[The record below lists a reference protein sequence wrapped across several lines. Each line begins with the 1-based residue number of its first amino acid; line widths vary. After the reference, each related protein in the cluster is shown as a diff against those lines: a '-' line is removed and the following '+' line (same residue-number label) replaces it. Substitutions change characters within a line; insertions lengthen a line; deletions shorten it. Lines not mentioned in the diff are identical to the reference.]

1 MKSFVKFTT
10 LAIAFA
16 VAACTGVQEWDN
28 TPYTPEPV
36 IPEPE
41 EPGVVEFKATVAT
54 KTSLDE
60 ESGNVSWVIGDEV
73 KFVWEGGSAVSAA
86 KTSGQETTFKV
97 KIAEGVEQVYAVY
110 PATIPTTFEAGKLTL
125 EFAKELEGTSYA
137 DADVSVSR
145 SVMTEGQWN
154 TTLTFKKAASYV
166 KVGVV
171 DEDVTSLKLNAPN
184 ALLAGKLPVTIGE
197 DGEIVCGTPTE
208 TSSSINMTVPS
219 PGVYWLP
226 VLPDANISGGVSVTL
241 YKGEAAIDPLTIETE
256 LTSLARGEMLAFS
269 QPEVF
274 TGKYYVSPGGSGSKT
289 GLSVLNPMSV
299 DSFKE
304 LITDA
309 SKISEFNGKTFSFSA
324 NTFSFG
330 DDYLTF
336 DFPEYE
342 GVVEIILEGVKS
354 DNAQTTFNGRSNT
367 SESNKA
373 GVLWP
378 RHNVALTVRNVK
390 FAKTDGKSNASAIR
404 VNSGAVSV
412 TLENCAFEG
421 NKTAGSGAAMV
432 VYSATAIT
440 MKGCTFNNN
449 SGDGNAICIES
460 DGATVRMEDCLVKG
474 TTKNVIWVKKAKT
487 FDLIDTEFTG
497 NTGTVIYSQNVGT
510 FTAENC
516 VWKNNYAKDDSGT
529 AAFIEGAGE
538 YVFKNCQF
546 TGNKADWRGG
556 ALCVSGGSSTASLKV
571 INSVFDSNCTEASD
585 PTSDTKYYGGSAIQ
599 ITAPVTV
606 DMTDCQFLNN
616 YSDLATLTQPGGVI
630 FAYDDNAVVRC
641 NNCMF
646 DRNYCFR
653 SKSDNSPCG
662 AIAVVRKKA
671 ALYFNG
677 CEFKNNAT
685 GTYEGTGAR
694 YGMLMSMH
702 SAGTIAMNNCY
713 IHDNYG
719 GRNADGLDW
728 IFYDNADASL
738 IISNTTIIGDPMR
751 KVNESSDPVLPSA
764 EGATVK
770 KGVIHLRQDAD
781 FHFLN
786 NIMCS
791 PTDGNSIYFENAIT
805 VEGAMYNKTSP
816 VNNNADWGADT
827 GSGHD
832 YFAKSGYFGALDG
845 YMWNGTMTG
854 TNSNMFAPTADVNAA
869 IQTADSDFYNW
880 LQDVGALGV
889 DISGKNRGT
898 TSWPGCYQA
907 N

>member
-1 MKSFVKFTT
+1 MKLFGKIVT
-10 LAIAFA
+10 LVIAFV
-16 VAACTGVQEWDN
+16 VAACTGIKEWDN

-36 IPEPE
+36 APEPVA
-41 EPGVVEFKATVAT
+41 PGLIEFTASVAT
-54 KTSLDE
+54 KTSFDE
-60 ESGNVSWVIGDEV
+60 SNGTTAWVIGDEV
-73 KFVWEGGSAVSAA
+73 LFIWEGGSAVAA
-86 KTSGQETTFKV
+86 ATVSGQETKFKV
-97 KIAEGVEQVYAVY
+97 KVDEGVEALFAVY
-110 PATIPTTFEAGKLTL
+110 PATVEASVVDGQLTLGFAKDIEGSTFEN
-125 EFAKELEGTSYA
+125 A
-137 DADVSVSR
+137 DISMAT
-145 SVMTEGQWN
+145 SVMTEGEWN
-154 TTLTFKKAASYV
+154 KTLTFKKVASLV

-171 DEDVTSLKLNAPN
+171 DESVTSLKLDAPGA
-184 ALLAGKLPVTIGE
+184 ALVGNLPVAIDN
-197 DGEIVCGTPTE
+197 DGNLVCGTPTDTE
-208 TSSSINMTVPS
+208 SSMTMTVPA
-219 PGVYWLP
+219 PGVYWIP
-226 VLPDANISGGVSVTL
+226 VLPDVNLEGGMSVTL
-241 YKGEAAIDPLTIETE
+241 YAGETALEPMVSEADVTVLG
-256 LTSLARGEMLAFS
+256 RGDMIAFS

-274 TGKYYVSPGGSGSKT
+274 TGKYYVSPGGAGSKT
-289 GLSVLNPMSV
+289 GLSVLNPMSA

-304 LITDA
+304 LITDV
-309 SKISEFNGKTFSFSA
+309 SRISEFNGKTFSFSA

-330 DDYLTF
+330 DDYLIF
-336 DFPEYE
+336 DFPDYE

-354 DNAQTTFNGRSNT
+354 ENAQTTFNGRSNT

-378 RHNVALTVRNVK
+378 RHNASLTVKNVK

-412 TLENCAFEG
+412 TLENCTFEG

-440 MKGCTFNNN
+440 MKGCTFTNN
-449 SGDGNAICIES
+449 SGDGNAICVES
-460 DGATVRMEDCLVKG
+460 DGATVRMEDCFVKG
-474 TTKNVIWVKKAKT
+474 TSKNVIWAKKAKT
-487 FDLIDTEFTG
+487 FDIVNTEFTG
-497 NTGTVIYSQNVGT
+497 NTGTVIYSQNVGA

-516 VWKNNYAKDDSGT
+516 IWKNNYAKDDSGA
-529 AAFIEGAGE
+529 AAFIEGPGE
-538 YVFKNCQF
+538 YVFKDCQF

-556 ALCVSGGSSTASLKV
+556 ALCVSGGNSTASLKV
-571 INSVFDSNCTEASD
+571 INSVFDSNCTEAYD

-616 YSDLATLTQPGGVI
+616 YCDLATLTQPGGVI

-671 ALYFNG
+671 KLYFNG
-677 CEFKNNAT
+677 CEFKENAT
-685 GTYEGTGAR
+685 GTYDGTGSR

-702 SAGTIAMNNCY
+702 AAGTIAMNNCY
-713 IHDNYG
+713 LHDNYG

-728 IFYDNADASL
+728 IFYDNAEASL

-751 KVNESSDPVLPSA
+751 KVSAESDPVLPSA
-764 EGATVK
+764 DGSTPK
-770 KGVIHLRQDAD
+770 KGVIHLRQDANY
-781 FHFLN
+781 HFLN

-791 PTDGNSIYFENAIT
+791 PTDGKAIYFETSIA

-816 VNNNADWGADT
+816 VNANVDWGTDA

-832 YFAKSGYFGALDG
+832 YYGTPAYFADLNG

-854 TNSNMFAPTADVNAA
+854 TNSTMLAPTADVNSA
-869 IQTADSDFYNW
+869 IQTADSDFHSW
-880 LQDVGALGV
+880 LQGIGALGV
-889 DISGKNRGT
+889 DIDGNSRGT
-898 TSWPGCYQA
+898 TSYPGCYQA
-907 N
+907 K